1 MSERNRRATTP
12 RVDMPVRAPLDR
24 AHDFGEVNLGYTE
37 SMAVAEAQRCIA
49 CRRPPCVEGCP
60 VGVDIPAAKRLRAWP
75 GAGPQQGHHR
85 HHARFGLPVVDASTR
100 PNWLTGGPR
109 RHFGNACF
117 SGHPRLRP
125 DNGCVTG
132 RPRPLLDHC
141 ASAPLRPHSPY
152 WSSNA
157 RLGQIGRTGR
167 PGFTSATSA
176 SPVGHRRFRQPAFV
190 ALPRGHVEPRCH
202 GSRHCNHRQT
212 RQLALIADWRL
223 PPLSPSSL

>member
-1 MSERNRRATTP
+1 MSVPYPLHSAAACFDGGEEANASEPLATSSSGLRFEP
-12 RVDMPVRAPLDR
+12 
-24 AHDFGEVNLGYTE
+24 GTE
-37 SMAVAEAQRCIA
+37 QALSVAIAMAR
-49 CRRPPCVEGCP
+49 
-60 VGVDIPAAKRLRAWP
+60 VDIPAAKRLRAWP

-85 HHARFGLPVVDASTR
+85 HHARFGLPVVDAPTR
-100 PNWLTGGPR
+100 PNWLTSGPR
-109 RHFGNACF
+109 RHFGNTCF

-157 RLGQIGRTGR
+157 RLGQIWRTGR

-176 SPVGHRRFRQPAFV
+176 SPVGHRRVRQLAFV

-202 GSRHCNHRQT
+202 GSRRCSHRQIRQPALVTPVPMT
-212 RQLALIADWRL
+212 R
-223 PPLSPSSL
+223 